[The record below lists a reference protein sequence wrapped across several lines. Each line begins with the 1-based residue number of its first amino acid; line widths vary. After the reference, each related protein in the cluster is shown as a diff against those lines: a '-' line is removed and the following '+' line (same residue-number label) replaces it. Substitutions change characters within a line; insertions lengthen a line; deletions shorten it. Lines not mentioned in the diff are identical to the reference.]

1 MAEKR
6 ATDTCEPIVAS
17 EPTVHR
23 TCAQTHRDLSMR
35 DVDNA
40 LNALNALGGRG
51 QGHFRLYFLGDELL
65 ALLCTL
71 EMYVPHMDR

>member
-1 MAEKR
+1 MA
-6 ATDTCEPIVAS
+6 A

-23 TCAQTHRDLSMR
+23 PCAQTHRDLSMR
-35 DVDNA
+35 DVDDA
-40 LNALNALGGRG
+40 LNALNALDGLG
-51 QGHFRLYFLGDELL
+51 QGHFPSYFLGDELL